1 MSERQESRCKA
12 PKEAAAVEQRAGDLG
27 LKWEE
32 GQLCGVTGRKE
43 RKPAP

>member
-1 MSERQESRCKA
+1 MRGRRVDVRLLRKQQ
-12 PKEAAAVEQRAGDLG
+12 AVEQSAGDLG
-27 LKWEE
+27 LKGEE